1 MKYRDGT
8 DMHVGDRVR
17 IKNGDTGIIVASL
30 DTGEFSPDYPKE
42 NWEDLKTGIVVLTDK
57 GALVRFDE
65 PFPQDL
71 VSRSTG

>member
-1 MKYRDGT
+1 
-8 DMHVGDRVR
+8 MHVGDRVQ

-30 DTGEFSPDYPKE
+30 DSGEFSPGYAKE

-71 VSRSTG
+71 VSRKMG